1 MIKLP
6 QDITILGNACD
17 EVRFSILV
25 DRLEYWSKNQH
36 IVTKPFVEITKE
48 ELREIYLIYS
58 CGMDHNVT
66 FGGAVSIIENK
77 LSKV

>member
-6 QDITILGNACD
+6 RSITELGNACD

-25 DRLEYWSKNQH
+25 DRLEYWSANQDK
-36 IVTKPFVEITKE
+36 VDEPFVEITPE
-48 ELREIYLIYS
+48 ELREVYLIYT

-66 FGGAVSIIENK
+66 FGGAVSIIEDK
-77 LSKV
+77 ISAV

>member
-25 DRLEYWSKNQH
+25 DRLEYWSKNQN

>member
-6 QDITILGNACD
+6 INITDLGNACD

-25 DRLEYWSKNQH
+25 DRLEYWSKNQDK
-36 IVTKPFVEITKE
+36 VTENFVVITKE
-48 ELREIYLIYS
+48 ELREIYLIYT

-66 FGGAVSIIENK
+66 FGGAVSIIEEK
-77 LSKV
+77 VSKV